1 MTKKKALRLALIT
14 LACSISYGA
23 YADPKP
29 INVPPGDLIA
39 ALESLA
45 KQSGVEF
52 VYQTNQLK
60 GLRTRGVTGTMSPQQ
75 AVTKLLEGTPLKLRT
90 DEVSGAMLIAPP
102 RANRDADKSVSQATT
117 AVQDANTATRL
128 SQADIAAR
136 KAIDE
141 SSGPG
146 ADLAEIE
153 VTIPDVIVVGTL
165 LRDATPTSPVLT
177 FHRDDIERGGYTST
191 EEIFAK
197 LPQNFGSTSADTASF
212 GGGNLG
218 ATTQIDLRGLGSEAT
233 LTLVNGRRISS
244 AAGDQGRAVDIS
256 MIPIAA
262 IERIDILTDGASAL
276 YGSDAIGGVVNF
288 VLRKDFDGA
297 QTSVQY
303 GDDDA
308 GSADL
313 QFTQLFG
320 ASWSSGRIL
329 TAAQYGKSGA
339 LGYRDIGIDTFDF
352 RSRGGS
358 DQRTPYLG
366 SPGTVLPAGVFVG
379 MPFSTVTGPGGQPVF
394 SATLPPGDGTAV
406 TLDQLGLN
414 QSTSGD
420 LGLGEFAPE
429 QENIS
434 GYLTV
439 EQELGSVT
447 LFADGVFARRQ
458 ADLATGVV
466 GDYLYVPATNAF
478 SPFSEDVFVAYLFND
493 LGSLRN
499 EVQRDGWFANLG
511 ARAPLGIADWT
522 WEAVGSL
529 SEDKSTTRFELPN
542 AFSAEFAEFLASS
555 DPAVAFNP
563 FGDGSVQSQQAL
575 KALTMELVNVGN
587 TSMKSLSTQAQGSLW
602 QMPGGLVRL
611 ALGAEYREEELET
624 VARQGALTVSTID
637 PSRDVSSVFGELYVP
652 FVGRRNARAL
662 VRELAF
668 SAAVR
673 YEQYSDQFGETTNP
687 KFGFLWRP
695 TQNLALKANWG
706 TSFRA
711 PSLRELYSRTTS
723 SLTQVLD
730 PNAPGG
736 PAAAFV
742 LRNSGGNE
750 ALLEE
755 TAETYTV
762 SGEYRPAWLQGA
774 RVSLSYFHT
783 AYDDRIRGLLDGLT
797 LSTILQLEDSLPPG
811 IITRDAGGNL
821 VAINA
826 TNINSASTTMAGYDL
841 MAGYSWTTQQHGG
854 FDLSAAASFYSEY
867 EDELLAGTP
876 VFDLKGTVGNPPDW
890 RGRIGFNWFNGP
902 WGAALSVNYMPDL
915 RNEDADTPIVV
926 RAVESQT
933 TVDVQLSFSS
943 LAQSGWLKGF
953 VARLGVNNLL
963 DEPAPFVD
971 GQQRRGLDIRNHIV
985 DGRTVYLNLSKGF
998 GAAAQSRAQK

>member
-1 MTKKKALRLALIT
+1 MLKNKTLRLALIT
-14 LACSISYGA
+14 LACSISYAA

-29 INVPPGDLIA
+29 INVPAGDLIA

-60 GLRTRGVTGTMSPQQ
+60 GLRTQGVSGTMSPQQ
-75 AVTKLLEGTPLKLRT
+75 AVTKLLEGTPLRLRT
-90 DEVSGAMLIAPP
+90 DEASGAMLIAPP
-102 RANRDADKSVSQATT
+102 QASRDADKSVSQATT

-128 SQADIAAR
+128 SQADSAAR

-146 ADLAEIE
+146 ADLAQIE
-153 VTIPDVIVVGTL
+153 VSIPDVIVVGTL

-191 EEIFAK
+191 EEIFAR
-197 LPQNFGSTSADTASF
+197 LPQNFGSTNPGTSSF

-262 IERIDILTDGASAL
+262 IERIDVLTDGASAL

-288 VLRKDFDGA
+288 VLRKDFEGA

-303 GDDDA
+303 GDNGA
-308 GSADL
+308 GAADL
-313 QFTQLFG
+313 QFTQLLG
-320 ASWSSGRIL
+320 TSWSSGRIL
-329 TAAQYGKSGA
+329 TAAQYGKTGA
-339 LGYRDIGIDTFDF
+339 LGYRDVGIDTFDF

-358 DQRTPYLG
+358 DQRTPFAG
-366 SPGTVLPAGVFVG
+366 SPGTVLPAGLFVG
-379 MPFSTVTGPGGQPVF
+379 MPFSTITAPGGQPVF

-406 TLDQLGLN
+406 DLDQLGLN
-414 QSTSGD
+414 QSTSSD
-420 LGLGEFAPE
+420 LGLSEFVPE

-434 GYLTV
+434 GYLTL
-439 EQELGSVT
+439 EQELGPVT
-447 LFADGVFARRQ
+447 LFADGVFARRK
-458 ADLATGVV
+458 ADIDTGVT
-466 GDYLYVPATNAF
+466 GDFLYVPATNAF
-478 SPFSEDVFVAYLFND
+478 SPFGEDVFVAYVFND
-493 LGSLRN
+493 LGPLRN
-499 EVQRDGWFANLG
+499 EVQRDGWFVNLG

-522 WEAVGSL
+522 WEVVGSL

-542 AFSAEFAEFLASS
+542 SASPDFAGFLAAS

-563 FGDGSVQSQQAL
+563 FGDGSVQSQAAL
-575 KALTMELVNVGN
+575 EALAVEFVNIGN

-602 QMPGGLVRL
+602 QMPGGFVRL
-611 ALGAEYREEELET
+611 AVGAEYREEELET
-624 VARQGALTVSTID
+624 VGRQGALTL
-637 PSRDVSSVFGELYVP
+637 PSLTPDRDVSSVFGELYVP
-652 FVGRRNARAL
+652 FVGRRNAHRL

-673 YEQYSDQFGETTNP
+673 HEQYSDQFGETTNP

-723 SLTQVLD
+723 GLAQVID

-736 PAAAFV
+736 PATAFA
-742 LRNSGGNE
+742 LRTSGGNE
-750 ALLEE
+750 ALMEE
-755 TAETYTV
+755 TAQTYTV

-774 RVSLSYFHT
+774 RASFGYFHID
-783 AYDDRIRGLLDGLT
+783 YDDRIRGLLDGLT
-797 LSTILQLEDSLPPG
+797 LSTILHLEDSLPPG
-811 IITRDAGGNL
+811 IITRNAGGNL

-826 TNINSASTTMAGYDL
+826 ANINSASTTMAGYDL
-841 MAGYSWTTQQHGG
+841 MAGYSWTTQRYGG
-854 FDLSAAASFYSEY
+854 FDFSAAASFYNEY

-890 RGRIGFNWFNGP
+890 RGRIGFNWSNGP
-902 WGAALSVNYMPDL
+902 WGAALSVNHIPHL
-915 RNEDADTPIVV
+915 RNEDAERAIVTREV
-926 RAVESQT
+926 ASQT
-933 TVDVQLSFSS
+933 TADIQLSFSS
-943 LAQSGWLKGF
+943 PAQSGLSKGF
-953 VARLGVNNLL
+953 VARLGVNNLF

-971 GQQRRGLDIRNHIV
+971 GQQRRGLDPRNHVV
-985 DGRTVYLNLSKGF
+985 DGRAVYLKLSKGF
-998 GAAAQSRAQK
+998 GAAARSWAQK